1 MYFLPLLSACGV
13 VTERG
18 VYEGIRQQ
26 QELRRDNPVP
36 DLDKLPS
43 YDKFKDERQK
53 LKPPVPDE

>member
-1 MYFLPLLSACGV
+1 M

>member
-1 MYFLPLLSACGV
+1 M

-26 QELRRDNPVP
+26 QELRRDKPVP
-36 DLDKLPS
+36 DLAKLPS